1 MKHLFTFALCVLAAA
16 AAAQPSF
23 TSNNC
28 FHVGAEST
36 LGYGVAIIPYADFVN
51 ETGTNHTWDFSDNNA
66 GGPFFSWTLPTAE
79 YIFQSG
85 ADSDHIVFAESEIN
99 EYALTAF
106 ARDAFYSYSDD
117 QDTLY
122 IDGVYSGGNNYP
134 SPNSPYLSFPLQFGD
149 SVYTSTPL
157 LSGNDVIGSRTR
169 WWIYDGYGSVA
180 FPYGTANDVYRIRTV
195 QIDSTFIINFASRYD
210 EMIWFQGATGIPV
223 LRMQGYPTAVNAF
236 YAGVDGAA
244 VVSNNADLV
253 EAVFP
258 NPSAGAVQMSN
269 AVVGNRYAVV
279 SNMGAL
285 VHSFT
290 AKSPNVSI
298 DLHDLSS
305 GVYFIR
311 NLNNN
316 RSVRVVVE

>member
-1 MKHLFTFALCVLAAA
+1 MKHLFTFALCVLAAT
-16 AAAQPSF
+16 AAAQPTF
-23 TSNNC
+23 TANNC

-51 ETGTNHTWDFSDNNA
+51 ETGTNHTWDFSDNSA
-66 GGPFFSWTLPTAE
+66 GGPFFGWTLPTAE

-106 ARDAFYSYSDD
+106 ARDAFYSYADD

-122 IDGVYSGGNNYP
+122 IDGVYSGGNSYP

-149 SVYTSTPL
+149 SVYTQQEL
-157 LSGNDVIGSRTR
+157 YAGNVLVGSRTR
-169 WWIYDGYGSVA
+169 WWIYDGYGSVQ
-180 FPYGTANDVYRIRTV
+180 FPYGSASDVYRIRTV
-195 QIDSTFIINFASRYD
+195 QIDSTYIINFSTRYD

-223 LRMQGYPTAVNAF
+223 LRMLGYPTAVNAF

-244 VVSNNADLV
+244 VISSASAPA

-258 NPSAGAVQMSN
+258 NPSSGKLQLSNATVGHAYEVLSAVGAVVHTFV
-269 AVVGNRYAVV
+269 ANRTEVPV
-279 SNMGAL
+279 
-285 VHSFT
+285 
-290 AKSPNVSI
+290 
-298 DLHDLSS
+298 DLSLQAP
-305 GVYFIR
+305 GVYFLR
-311 NLNNN
+311 NVHTQHT
-316 RSVRVVVE
+316 VRVVVE